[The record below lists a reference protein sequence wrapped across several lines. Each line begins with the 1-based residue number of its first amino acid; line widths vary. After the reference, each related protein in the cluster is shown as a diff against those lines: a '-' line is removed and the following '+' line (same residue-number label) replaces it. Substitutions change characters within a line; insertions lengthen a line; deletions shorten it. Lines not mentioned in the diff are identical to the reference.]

1 MKKFISALSSLVL
14 AATAMCGAL
23 AFSADAATNTKVDE
37 TIISFRSNGQNEVKG
52 EKGKTVPVSIY
63 IPQSSGFHSI
73 NLKMAING
81 KETLGKGS
89 VKDQSGKV
97 TENYKYAFSNYGIT
111 IKKGTDQWTKQNEA
125 PDDETFEA
133 NKFCLDSG
141 VWCGKGGTAAGNTSD
156 NGAPGK
162 SSQVAAFSPEMFSV
176 SYQADKAI
184 NFQAADDNKR
194 GNGPHNIDSYDA
206 WVAAGKPKDLTD
218 YTAVET
224 WTKDEEWAY
233 KTPFISFDLELPA
246 DLPDGKYVLDVYT
259 DEYVNCIPSAI
270 YNAVKDASGNV
281 TGYEEVPDDQKVK
294 NKSAVKGV
302 TDGKDGVK
310 TFKTEPLTITVG
322 NPPTTEPTTPS
333 SSETT
338 PTTSSDT
345 TKPTSDTT
353 KGSEVDI
360 TNKIIYNLVPSG
372 KKYTAVADNMT
383 GNNKYTATPGEEIAI
398 DWTVKNDQGTAGL
411 QMNFDFSGVTYVSAD
426 LPEENKAYRGTPEF
440 NDNNA
445 KTTGEINYSLGGA
458 SEVKAGDDKIIYTF
472 KVKAP
477 ESGKAT
483 IGIISNEKNI
493 NKVVPKQ
500 DGKQWE
506 FLFHG
511 LEIEVGG
518 PTSSETTKPTSETT
532 VTTSS
537 ETTKPSDTSSETT
550 TVSSTSE
557 TTVTTQSSDTSKSD
571 SSQNTQT
578 GTVLPGDVN
587 CNGKVQINDVVL
599 LNRYLAKTAQVS
611 DQGLKNAECDGKAGI
626 SQDDSSAI
634 QEFLARLIASLPKK

>member
-14 AATAMCGAL
+14 AATAMGGAL
-23 AFSADAATNTKVDE
+23 AFSADAATNTKVDD
-37 TIISFRSNGQNEVKG
+37 TIISFRSNGKNEVTG
-52 EKGKTVPVSIY
+52 EKGKTVPVSVY

-73 NLKMAING
+73 NLKFAING

-89 VKDQSGKV
+89 VQTPKNDDVPTKV
-97 TENYKYAFSNYGIT
+97 TENYKYAFSNYGIK
-111 IKKGTDQWTKQNEA
+111 IKNDSWAAQEN
-125 PDDETFEA
+125 
-133 NKFCLDSG
+133 FCLDSG
-141 VWCGKGGTAAGNTSD
+141 VWVNGSRPEGTAAGTDNEDDPGFYMTSS
-156 NGAPGK
+156 N
-162 SSQVAAFSPEMFSV
+162 VAVFSPDMFSV
-176 SYQADKAI
+176 NYQANKAI
-184 NFQAADDNKR
+184 NFKAAADNPR
-194 GNGPHNIDSYDA
+194 GDGPHNIDSYDA
-206 WVAAGKPKDLTD
+206 WVAAGSPMDRTN
-218 YTAVET
+218 YTIVET
-224 WTKDEEWAY
+224 WTKDEAWAY
-233 KTPFISFDLELPA
+233 KTPFVSFDLVLPA
-246 DLPDGKYVLDVYT
+246 DLPDGQYVLDVYT

-270 YNAVKDASGNV
+270 YNEVKDASGKV

-294 NKSAVKGV
+294 NKSAGKGV
-302 TDGKDGVK
+302 TDGKEAVK

-322 NPPTTEPTTPS
+322 NPTTTPS

-353 KGSEVDI
+353 KSETTKGSKVDV
-360 TNKIIYNLVPSG
+360 TNKIIYNLVPNG
-372 KKYTAVADNMT
+372 KEYDAAPDDET
-383 GNNKYTATPGEEIAI
+383 GNNKYTATPGEEIQV

-411 QMNFDFSGVTYVSAD
+411 QMNFDFSGVTYVSGGK
-426 LPEENKAYRGTPEF
+426 PTSNSAYRGSPEY

-445 KTTGEINYSLGGA
+445 KTTGEVNYSLGGA
-458 SEVKAGDDKIIYTF
+458 AETKAADGKVIYTF

-477 ESGKAT
+477 ESGSAT

-511 LEIEVGG
+511 LEIAVGG
-518 PTSSETTKPTSETT
+518 STSSETTKPTSETT
-532 VTTSS
+532 VTTTSD
-537 ETTKPSDTSSETT
+537 TTKPSDTSSSETT
-550 TVSSTSE
+550 TVSSSSE
-557 TTVTTQSSDTSKSD
+557 TTVTTPSDTSKSSD

>member
-14 AATAMCGAL
+14 AATAMGGAL
-23 AFSADAATNTKVDE
+23 AFSADAATNTKVDD
-37 TIISFRSNGQNEVKG
+37 TIISFRSNGKNEVIG
-52 EKGKTVPVSIY
+52 EKGKTVPVSVY

-73 NLKMAING
+73 NLKFAING
-81 KETLGKGS
+81 KETLGKGT
-89 VKDQSGKV
+89 VKSPDGSKV
-97 TENYKYAFSNYGIT
+97 TENYKYAFSNYGIK
-111 IKKGTDQWTKQNEA
+111 IKNDSWAAE
-125 PDDETFEA
+125 EL
-133 NKFCLDSG
+133 FCLDSG
-141 VWCGKGGTAAGNTSD
+141 VWAGTGGSAAGATDSD
-156 NGAPGK
+156 APGYFGT

-176 SYQADKAI
+176 NYQADLAI
-184 NFQAADDNKR
+184 NFQAAADNPR

-206 WVAAGKPKDLTD
+206 WVAAGKPKDRSN
-218 YTAVET
+218 YTIVET

-233 KTPFISFDLELPA
+233 KTPFISFDLALPA

-259 DEYVNCIPSAI
+259 DEYVNCIPSAL
-270 YNAVKDASGNV
+270 YNQVNGAYV
-281 TGYEEVPDDQKVK
+281 EVPEDQLVK

-353 KGSEVDI
+353 KSETTKGSEVDI
-360 TNKIIYNLVPSG
+360 TNKIIYNLVPHG
-372 KKYTAVADNMT
+372 KDYTKVADNMT
-383 GNNKYTATPGEEIAI
+383 GNNKYTATPGEELTI

-411 QMNFDFSGVTYVSAD
+411 QMNFDFSGVTYVSGGKSD
-426 LPEENKAYRGTPEF
+426 ENNAYRGTPQY
-440 NDNNA
+440 NDKNA
-445 KTTGEINYSLGGA
+445 ATTGEINYSLGGA
-458 SEVKAGDDKIIYTF
+458 NESKAADDKIVYTF
-472 KVKAP
+472 NIKAP
-477 ESGKAT
+477 ESGSAT
-483 IGIISNEKNI
+483 IGIISNEKNV

-511 LEIEVGG
+511 LEITVGG
-518 PTSSETTKPTSETT
+518 STSETTKPTSETT
-532 VTTSS
+532 VTTTSD
-537 ETTKPSDTSSETT
+537 TTKPSDTSSSETT
-550 TVSSTSE
+550 TVSSSSE
-557 TTVTTQSSDTSKSD
+557 TTVTTPSDTSKSSD

-634 QEFLARLIASLPKK
+634 QEFLARLVASLPKK